1 MSKQFETTHW
11 DADKV
16 RSQGEKSAQNHR
28 RRKNKK
34 FNWGIYIACVVL
46 GSVVLASLGWL
57 LANDLC
63 SLNKKDV
70 TVTIEVTEGETL
82 GQVARQLKQEGLI
95 NYKWFFKLYANI
107 TGDKKL
113 IDPGSYEL
121 TSDMDYRAL
130 IRGMHDYEAAKLKQ
144 EGKVKVTIPE
154 GYTVQETIE
163 LLASKGVGT
172 VE

>member
-16 RSQGEKSAQNHR
+16 RSQGEKSAQNR

-70 TVTIEVTEGETL
+70 TVRSEERRVGKEGRSRW
-82 GQVARQLKQEGLI
+82 AAYHLK
-95 NYKWFFKLYANI
+95 
-107 TGDKKL
+107 KK
-113 IDPGSYEL
+113 
-121 TSDMDYRAL
+121 
-130 IRGMHDYEAAKLKQ
+130 K
-144 EGKVKVTIPE
+144 
-154 GYTVQETIE
+154 
-163 LLASKGVGT
+163 
-172 VE
+172 

>member
-82 GQVARQLKQEGLI
+82 GQVARQLKQEAHQLQVV
-95 NYKWFFKLYANI
+95 LQ
-107 TGDKKL
+107 
-113 IDPGSYEL
+113 
-121 TSDMDYRAL
+121 AL
-130 IRGMHDYEAAKLKQ
+130 CQHHGRQKAHRPRQL
-144 EGKVKVTIPE
+144 
-154 GYTVQETIE
+154 
-163 LLASKGVGT
+163 
-172 VE
+172 

>member
-144 EGKVKVTIPE
+144 EGKV
-154 GYTVQETIE
+154 
-163 LLASKGVGT
+163 
-172 VE
+172 

>member
-82 GQVARQLKQEGLI
+82 GQVARQLKQEG
-95 NYKWFFKLYANI
+95 AS
-107 TGDKKL
+107 TTS
-113 IDPGSYEL
+113 GSSSSMP
-121 TSDMDYRAL
+121 TSRATKSSSTP
-130 IRGMHDYEAAKLKQ
+130 AAM
-144 EGKVKVTIPE
+144 
-154 GYTVQETIE
+154 
-163 LLASKGVGT
+163 S
-172 VE
+172 

>member
-16 RSQGEKSAQNHR
+16 RSQGEKSAQNR

-82 GQVARQLKQEGLI
+82 GQVARHSSSRRGSSTTSASSSSD
-95 NYKWFFKLYANI
+95 ANI

-113 IDPGSYEL
+113 IDP
-121 TSDMDYRAL
+121 
-130 IRGMHDYEAAKLKQ
+130 AAM
-144 EGKVKVTIPE
+144 
-154 GYTVQETIE
+154 
-163 LLASKGVGT
+163 S
-172 VE
+172 